1 MVVTK
6 KIRSKQTLK
15 KEAVKV
21 EHQMEEKQEEV

>member
-21 EHQMEEKQEEV
+21 EHQMEEKQ